1 MIDFKIIGRFVPEWG
16 AVSMIFLGQTVII
29 IAMALVAL
37 SLGGISY
44 LLLGLRL
51 ETALLLSIAGFA
63 CMVILQMATWRTR
76 DNRRTNRDLQDL
88 GSALETVTRDIA
100 VLNNKVA
107 AYEQAGVIRAA
118 QDVVSI
124 RAAMQALQ
132 EEMDQVTSTLHQHY
146 ELIQAARNPVSFG
159 QKRAQPERFEPV
171 APPEPQARRRGRL
184 SHLDDAAATQLIA
197 KNIDEGRIEIMLQP
211 IVTLPQRKIHSYE
224 ILSRIKTEDGDTLLP
239 EDFLDYLQQGTLGT
253 TFDTLVLYRAVQL
266 VRRMQTRN
274 KEIGVTV
281 NLCAATLG
289 GGEEF
294 KPLLDFLAANRALSS
309 SLTLE
314 ISQAAY
320 RELGPL
326 EFESMHAISQ
336 LGFRFSLD
344 QVRDLRLDA
353 KGLAD
358 RGFRCVKVPA
368 EVLLGRSY
376 ELPSDLHP
384 ADLSSLLSRYG
395 ITLIVDRIESEAVVI
410 DLLDYEITYAQGFL
424 FAPPRPVK
432 AEVLAEDGGF
442 ADTKAALSA

>member
-1 MIDFKIIGRFVPEWG
+1 MN
-16 AVSMIFLGQTVII
+16 FLGQTVII
-29 IAMALVAL
+29 VAMALVSL

-51 ETALLLSIAGFA
+51 DTALLMSIAGFA
-63 CMVILQMATWRTR
+63 CMVIFQMASWRSR

-107 AYEQAGVIRAA
+107 AYEQAGVIRAT

-124 RAAMQALQ
+124 RSAMQALQ
-132 EEMDQVTSTLHQHY
+132 DEMGQVTSTLHQHY
-146 ELIQAARNPVSFG
+146 ELIQAARNPVVFG
-159 QKRAQPERFEPV
+159 QKRTEPEHYAPAAAQPEL
-171 APPEPQARRRGRL
+171 PPQRRGRL
-184 SHLDDAAATQLIA
+184 GHLDDAAAAEFIRR
-197 KNIDEGRIEIMLQP
+197 NIDEGRIEIMLQP

-224 ILSRIKTEDGDTLLP
+224 ILSRIKTENGDTLLP
-239 EDFLDYLQQGTLGT
+239 EDFLDYLPKGTLGI

-274 KEIGVTV
+274 KEIGITV
-281 NLCAATLG
+281 NLCASTLSG
-289 GGEEF
+289 GVEF
-294 KPLLDFLAANRALSS
+294 ASLVEFLAANRALSPY
-309 SLTLE
+309 LTLE

-320 RELGPL
+320 QELGPL

-344 QVRDLRLDA
+344 QASDLRLDP

-358 RGFRCVKVPA
+358 RAFSRVKVPA
-368 EVLLGRSY
+368 DVLLGRAFD
-376 ELPSDLHP
+376 LPSDLHP
-384 ADLSSLLSRYG
+384 ADLSSLLARYG
-395 ITLIVDRIESEAVVI
+395 IALIVDKIENEATVI
-410 DLLDYEITYAQGFL
+410 DLLDYGVGYAQGYL

-432 AEVLAEDGGF
+432 AEVLDEMVGF
-442 ADTKAALSA
+442 EGMRQAQSA